1 MPEHPAGRVT
11 HARECAEGDLMSEI
25 QSAALELA
33 EYLET
38 VEKTDAVTIGLSDA
52 ALAAKALRALAASIR
67 NEPADD
73 RG

>member
-1 MPEHPAGRVT
+1 
-11 HARECAEGDLMSEI
+11 MSEI

-67 NEPADD
+67 NEPAAD